1 MTSPPWSS
9 CVSETETV
17 DCLETESDKQS
28 EETEPQINSDQSV
41 AKRIPNQKYG
51 NTSNLYQM
59 KMEALVTAIVLSV
72 VDCVLKMCQ

>member
-41 AKRIPNQKYG
+41 AKSARSSKKKFRTYRQQTLEQCVEKMKKFSSKNIE
-51 NTSNLYQM
+51 NL
-59 KMEALVTAIVLSV
+59 
-72 VDCVLKMCQ
+72 LK